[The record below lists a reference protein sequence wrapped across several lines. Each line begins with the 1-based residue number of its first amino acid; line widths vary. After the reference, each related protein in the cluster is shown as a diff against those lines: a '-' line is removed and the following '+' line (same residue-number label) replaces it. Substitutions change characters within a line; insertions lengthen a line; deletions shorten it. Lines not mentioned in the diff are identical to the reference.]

1 MNTDHA
7 RALLNPLVA
16 FCIKSGTG
24 FLGQHRR
31 GNLRYLAPICALLLP
46 IVVQSTATAKSQI
59 SPVEGS
65 ASIIGGRNVAGSQ
78 GAKYLLPG
86 GIQVILSPNSEATLA
101 TQPQML
107 ALTSGK
113 RTPTYSV
120 FLSAGRVDVDIP
132 NGSSGAVAVAGPA
145 DVRVIVRQ
153 GQVSTLASGNS
164 VYALSTKH
172 PLLVSQKDRLS
183 TLAPGLIRQFSRNA
197 PPTDRPAL
205 GPPKWLAGRRVWLAI
220 PDSAQ
225 VSNFAWSPV
234 QGASRYAIELRRVS
248 DGHVLGEFSES
259 STKIG
264 QSLPPLTAGNY
275 QLAVRAVDELGL
287 PGLASEPLRVQVVGV
302 AIPPGAKLQPDSR
315 IEISQT
321 QTIQLNNADGLS
333 LTRAQEGTQL
343 PASEPIGILNGKP
356 TPIMIQGEDPAAPCL
371 MWLLP
376 SKTPVSAHVGPKWV
390 IWPHESV
397 DLEIRWS
404 DALGRRLAPDVE
416 PVVSVLVGIE
426 PVDVVWE
433 KQATHWHARLAPQPG
448 HGPWV
453 VRLEV
458 HDQLGGLLA
467 RDFVEVEQRPK
478 HRALAASASLA
489 ELTQAR

>member
-1 MNTDHA
+1 MNSNQA
-7 RALLNPLVA
+7 CALLNRFREP
-16 FCIKSGTG
+16 
-24 FLGQHRR
+24 QRR
-31 GNLRYLAPICALLLP
+31 GNLRFLWPICSMLLP
-46 IVVQSTATAKSQI
+46 MVWQSAASAKLEI
-59 SPVEGS
+59 SPIEGS
-65 ASIIGGRNVAGSQ
+65 VSMVGGRNVAGSQ
-78 GAKYLLPG
+78 GAKYRLPG
-86 GIQVILSPNSEATLA
+86 GIQVNLSPNSEATVA

-107 ALTSGK
+107 AITSGK

-132 NGSSGAVAVAGPA
+132 SGSPGAVAVAGPA
-145 DVRVIVRQ
+145 NVRVIARQ
-153 GQVSTLASGNS
+153 GQVTTLASGNS
-164 VYALSTKH
+164 VYALSTKY

-183 TLAPGLIRQFSRNA
+183 TVAPGLIRQFSRNTS
-197 PPTDRPAL
+197 PTDRPAL
-205 GPPKWLAGRRVWLAI
+205 GAPTWLAGRRVWLAI
-220 PDSAQ
+220 PDSAR
-225 VSNFAWSPV
+225 VSNFAWTPV
-234 QGASRYAIELRRVS
+234 QGATRYSIELRRAN

-287 PGLASEPLRVQVVGV
+287 PGLSSEPLRVQVVGV

-315 IEISQT
+315 IEMSQT

-333 LTRAQEGTQL
+333 LTRAQERVQR
-343 PASEPIGILNGKP
+343 PASEPIGISNGKP
-356 TPIMIQGEDPAAPCL
+356 TPILIQGEDPAAPVL

-397 DLEIRWS
+397 NLEISWT
-404 DALGRRLAPDVE
+404 DAIGRHLAPDIE

-426 PVDVVWE
+426 PVDVVWD
-433 KQATHWHARLAPQPG
+433 KQATYWHAKLAPQPG
-448 HGPWV
+448 RGPWI

-478 HRALAASASLA
+478 HRAMAASASLA
-489 ELTQAR
+489 PLSSMR